1 MTGPGTRW
9 YPGETREDGTSGQP
23 WAEVVVARAG
33 YGFIQITPTGGQASS
48 LFFGPHLG
56 LLLDAVSAFALT
68 RHDIPDVAVMG
79 VPAGRGPELRLTR
92 EQAQELLPLLCQA
105 VALAMSTQERYSRVF
120 TRDPRPPLCMN
131 CNLGSNQPAEV
142 TISLTCDAHGHV
154 PFSELGTWDQAQTHW
169 RHQ

>member
-9 YPGETREDGTSGQP
+9 YPGEAREDGTSGQP

-79 VPAGRGPELRLTR
+79 VPAGRGPGPAPPPRPS
-92 EQAQELLPLLCQA
+92 QAPLPLRCRA
-105 VALAMSTQERYSRVF
+105 AALAMPPGGRSGRVSP
-120 TRDPRPPLCMN
+120 RAPRPPLCMN
-131 CNLGSNQPAEV
+131 CNLGSNQPVEV